1 MMGVAGSGKST
12 VGLALAEA
20 LGWLFIEGDD
30 YHSKSNADKIAS
42 GTPLG
47 DEDRWPWLQELREVI
62 EGNLESDRSVVV
74 SCSALKQSYRNL
86 LQGGTSN
93 IHFVYLKGDYDL
105 IYRRMQTRPHP
116 YMHPEMLR
124 SQFETLEEPLK
135 AFVVEV
141 SDSVDVIVSQI
152 LSRIH

>member
-1 MMGVAGSGKST
+1 MGVAGSGKST
-12 VGLALAEA
+12 VGLALAKA

-30 YHSKSNADKIAS
+30 YHPKSNADKIAS

-47 DEDRWPWLQELREVI
+47 DEDRWPWLHDLRQAI
-62 EGNLESDRSVVV
+62 DANLETGRSVVV

-86 LQGGTSN
+86 LQGANSK
-93 IHFVYLKGDYDL
+93 IRFVYLKGDYGL
-105 IYRRMQTRPHP
+105 IYRRLQSRPHL
-116 YMHPEMLR
+116 YMRADLLP
-124 SQFETLEEPLK
+124 SQFNALEEPND
-135 AFVVEV
+135 AIMVGV